1 MRFYFYKD
9 LNINKNDRLV
19 TVSLW
24 GIMSTVHNE
33 AISSLCTGTIRE
45 NNYIRYYMS
54 VLCSLSFHRRPD
66 TVKQKN
72 AFPPNFIHSLDSTHM
87 MLTSLH
93 CYR

>member
-45 NNYIRYYMS
+45 NNYIRF
-54 VLCSLSFHRRPD
+54 VLCLFTGDQTQLNRRMLFHQTSFTLWTPH
-66 TVKQKN
+66 T
-72 AFPPNFIHSLDSTHM
+72 
-87 MLTSLH
+87 
-93 CYR
+93 